1 MMDITIKPN
10 SNYWIANNVGCITI
24 FCLSVIALGSV
35 IPVVQWIS
43 LVVMCFTFL
52 KCLYDYLY
60 LNSLKW
66 VIGVEVLEIYSGIL
80 SRSKNH
86 IELYR
91 IVDYVEEQ
99 SFMERLFGVK
109 RIILL
114 SSDKTTPRLI
124 ISGIDNNKEVTKII
138 RERVE
143 FNKQNKRIYEISNR

>member
-1 MMDITIKPN
+1 MNIIIKPN
-10 SNYWIANNVGCITI
+10 SNYWIANNVGCIII
-24 FCLSVIALGSV
+24 FCFSVISLGSE
-35 IPVVQWIS
+35 ISIVQWIS
-43 LVVMCFTFL
+43 LVVMSFTFL
-52 KCLYDYLY
+52 KCLYDYLF

-66 VIGVEVLEIYSGIL
+66 VIGAEVLEIHSGIL

-99 SFMERLFGVK
+99 SFKERLFGVK

-124 ISGIDNNKEVTKII
+124 ISGIDNDKEVIKVI
-138 RERVE
+138 RDRVE
-143 FNKQNKRIYEISNR
+143 FNRQNKRIYEISNR